1 MPAPATTA
9 FGVGMNPYG
18 LPVPPPAQPVQ
29 TGLNLSAFGAPA
41 ADPAASAAGRSLL
54 AAPASATPRPTTTS
68 AYTAAAPALAG
79 LQAGQMG
86 LSAYDTKS
94 GVVSALGAAG
104 AGAATGAMVG
114 GPVGALVGGGVGLV
128 TGALNAWMSAGQQN
142 KANRERRKLL
152 AEAKA
157 EQDRRDKIA
166 RDDALDGLAFERKEL
181 AEQKRLEE
189 WQRNRALIA
198 EASAKKK
205 ARADEYIARG
215 YVT

>member
-1 MPAPATTA
+1 MLPAPATTA
-9 FGVGMNPYG
+9 FGVNMQQPWA
-18 LPVPPPAQPVQ
+18 LTPPPAVQ
-29 TGLNLSAFGAPA
+29 GPQAPA
-41 ADPAASAAGRSLL
+41 AQRAMMPAGGYSGPAAYT
-54 AAPASATPRPTTTS
+54 APAVSTTTPRPTTTS
-68 AYTAAAPALAG
+68 AYTAAAPAIAG
-79 LQAGQMG
+79 LQASQMG
-86 LSAYDTKS
+86 MGAYDTKS

-104 AGAATGAMVG
+104 TGAAAGAMVG
-114 GPVGALVGGGVGLV
+114 GPVGAVIGGGVGLV
-128 TGALNAWMSAGQQN
+128 TGALNAWMSVGQQN

-157 EQDRRDKIA
+157 EQNRRDKIA
-166 RDDALDGLAFERKEL
+166 RDDALDGLAFERKRL

>member
-1 MPAPATTA
+1 MMPAPATTA
-9 FGVGMNPYG
+9 FGVNMQQPWA
-18 LPVPPPAQPVQ
+18 LTPPAAAQGPQ
-29 TGLNLSAFGAPA
+29 APA
-41 ADPAASAAGRSLL
+41 VPRALTPAGGTPGPTALTPPAAPTAA
-54 AAPASATPRPTTTS
+54 PRPTATS

-86 LSAYDTKS
+86 LGAYDTKS

-104 AGAATGAMVG
+104 AGAAAGAMVG
-114 GPVGALVGGGVGLV
+114 GPVGAVVGGGVGLV
-128 TGALNAWMSAGQQN
+128 TGALNAWMSTSQQN

-157 EQDRRDKIA
+157 EQARRDKIA
-166 RDDALDGLAFERKEL
+166 RDDALDALAFERKEL